1 MKIYKAIVFLSV
13 FLAIFSCKKLIDI
26 EETDFID
33 AEKALQTIENCEQ
46 GTIGAYA
53 NMEGE
58 GNIILTSILTDEVKN
73 EEFYVSQS
81 IHEWFYGPDDIILT
95 RGNYNIYG
103 LMYNVIDRANRVL
116 LALPEAD
123 STRAGDEQ
131 LRSRLRGELLFIRAY
146 CHFELFRWYCKNYDP
161 AGTALPY
168 MIEPSL
174 QAQARIG
181 MAEYFQHILADL
193 NEAKPLVVNNVSDAT
208 ITRANRMAVAG
219 LQARIALYMRE
230 WNNAVTYS
238 TEYINAIPLSP
249 AVDFTK
255 IWKDSSNNEIAFKI
269 KRTNNINPG
278 RLGTLYRGT
287 AINATTLGVVVWA
300 PSWKLWN
307 SFDQANDIRFAAYL
321 KSEPLLTAQGRQP
334 RIVHKYAGTG
344 YNTTSENV
352 ADVKVFRTAEMVLI
366 RAEAKAELN
375 DLSGAVADLNALR
388 TARITGY
395 VPVTLTNKEEVIA
408 ALIDERFKEF
418 AFEGHRLW
426 DLKRRNLPVQRLS
439 TDAPTASASTLTG
452 GNFRFVIPIPF
463 FEMQAN
469 RSMTQNDGY

>member
-1 MKIYKAIVFLSV
+1 MKLYKAIVFLSV
-13 FLAIFSCKKLIDI
+13 CLTIFSCKKLIDI

-46 GTIGAYA
+46 GTVGAYS

-58 GNIILTSILTDEVKN
+58 GNIILNSVLTDEVRT
-73 EEFYVSQS
+73 EEFYNSQS

-95 RGNYNIYG
+95 RSNFNVYG
-103 LMYNVIDRANRVL
+103 LMYNVIDRTNRVL
-116 LALPEAD
+116 SALPKAEAI
-123 STRAGDEQ
+123 RAGDEQ
-131 LRSRLRGELLFIRAY
+131 LRSRLQGELLFIRAY

-168 MIEPSL
+168 MKEPSL
-174 QAQARIG
+174 QSQARIG
-181 MAEYFQHILADL
+181 MAEYFQNILADL
-193 NEAKPLVVNNVSDAT
+193 NEAKPLVIDNLSDV
-208 ITRANRMAVAG
+208 TRANRMAVTG

-249 AVDFTK
+249 AAEFVK
-255 IWKDSSNNEIAFKI
+255 IWKDSSNNEIAFKL

-278 RLGTLYRGT
+278 RLGSFYRGT
-287 AINATTLGVVVWA
+287 STTATNLGVVSWS

-307 SFDQANDIRFAAYL
+307 SFDQANDIRFTAYL

-375 DLSGAVADLNALR
+375 DLSGAVADLNTLR
-388 TARITGY
+388 AARITGY
-395 VPVTLTNKEEVIA
+395 VPVTFSTKDEVMA
-408 ALIDERFKEF
+408 AVIDERFKEF

-426 DLKRRNLPVQRLS
+426 DLKRRSLPVQRLS

-469 RSMTQNDGY
+469 RLMSQNDGY